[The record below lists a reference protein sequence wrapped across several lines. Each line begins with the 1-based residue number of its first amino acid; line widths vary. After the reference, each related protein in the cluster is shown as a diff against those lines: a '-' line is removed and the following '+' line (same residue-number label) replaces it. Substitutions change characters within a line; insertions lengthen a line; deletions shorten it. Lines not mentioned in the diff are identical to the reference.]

1 MLAET
6 HPRGRAAARVVCLI
20 VAGAMLAG
28 CGINT
33 IPDPAGAGQGG
44 LEPGA

>member
-6 HPRGRAAARVVCLI
+6 HPRGRIAARVICLMF
-20 VAGAMLAG
+20 AGAMLAG

-33 IPDPAGAGQGG
+33 IPTLQEQAKAAWSQV
-44 LEPGA
+44 